1 MSRKKKYVYFF
12 GAGKTEGHAGMKDL
26 LGGKGA
32 NLAEMANLGIP
43 VPPGF
48 TITTEACI
56 YYDRHEKHPPGM
68 WSQVEA
74 ALAKL
79 ERLMQKRFGD
89 PQDPLLLSVRSGA
102 RVSMPGMMD
111 TVLNLG
117 LNRTTVEGLAA
128 ITSNPRFAYDSYRRL
143 INMFGGV
150 VMDIGHHHFEDIL
163 SAKKQQR
170 GADLDTELTAE
181 DLKEVCNAYES
192 MVRNFDSASFPHN
205 PLEQLKMA
213 VNAVFGSWDS
223 PRAITYRRLNKIPG
237 HWGTAVNIQTM
248 VFGNLGET
256 SGTGVAFTRDPATG
270 ARTFYGEYLMNS
282 QGEDVVA
289 GIRTPRPIRYLKRR
303 MPKIYNQLEE
313 IYERLERH
321 YKDMQ
326 DIEFTIQDGELYM
339 LQTRTG
345 KRSAQAALKIVL
357 DMVKEGLIDEREALM
372 RIEPQQ
378 LDQLL
383 HPMFDPGA
391 TYTAVARGLPGSSGA
406 AVGVAVF
413 SSRKAEEWGAQGK
426 DIILVRNETSPEDV
440 GGMAASKG
448 ILTATGGLTSHAAVV
463 GRGMGKCV
471 VVGCGALDVDEKK
484 GLMQVNG
491 HIVREGDWVSISGDT
506 GDVIL
511 GKVPLIEPTLSRDFE
526 KFMKWADKVRQLE
539 VWANADTPKDA
550 RMALRFG
557 AEGIGLA
564 RTEHMFFTEERLPLV
579 QQMILAKSD
588 SERDAVLKKL
598 LPMQRKDFQGIFTE
612 MKGRPVVIRLLD
624 PPLHEFLPRREEI
637 LEELY
642 KEKARKSHRKK
653 QISELS
659 NLLHE
664 VEAHHEFNP
673 MLGHRG
679 CRLGITFPSVYD
691 MQVRAIMEA
700 AVKVKKNG
708 HRVRPE
714 IMIPLTGTVGEMA
727 ITRENAVRVA
737 EEVLKKAK
745 VRIHYTIG
753 TMIEIPRAS
762 LVADKIAKHADFFS
776 FGTNDMTQMMF
787 GYSRDDAARFL
798 GFYVEQGILEDNPF
812 STLDVEG
819 VGEMIKIG
827 VERGRS
833 TRPDLSVG
841 ICGEHGGDPASI
853 EFCHVT
859 GLDYVSCSPYRIPV
873 ARLAAAQAA
882 IRAPRS

>member
-1 MSRKKKYVYFF
+1 
-12 GAGKTEGHAGMKDL
+12 
-26 LGGKGA
+26 
-32 NLAEMANLGIP
+32 
-43 VPPGF
+43 
-48 TITTEACI
+48 
-56 YYDRHEKHPPGM
+56 
-68 WSQVEA
+68 
-74 ALAKL
+74 
-79 ERLMQKRFGD
+79 
-89 PQDPLLLSVRSGA
+89 
-102 RVSMPGMMD
+102 
-111 TVLNLG
+111 
-117 LNRTTVEGLAA
+117 
-128 ITSNPRFAYDSYRRL
+128 
-143 INMFGGV
+143 MFGGV

-181 DLKEVCNAYES
+181 DLKEVCDDYES
-192 MVRNFDSASFPHN
+192 MVRSFDSASFPHN

-213 VNAVFGSWDS
+213 VNAVFVSWDN

-345 KRSAQAALKIVL
+345 KRSAQAALKIAV

-413 SSRKAEEWGAQGK
+413 SPGKAEEWGAQGK

-491 HIVREGDWVSISGDT
+491 HIVREGDWISISGDT

-526 KFMKWADKVRQLE
+526 KFMKWADKVRQME

-550 RMALRFG
+550 RIALRFG

-588 SERDAVLKKL
+588 PERDAVLKKL
-598 LPMQRKDFQGIFTE
+598 LPMQRKDFQSIFTE

-642 KEKARKSHRKK
+642 KEKARKSPRKK
-653 QISELS
+653 RISELS
-659 NLLHE
+659 SLLHG

-679 CRLGITFPSVYD
+679 CRLGITFPSIYD

-745 VRIHYTIG
+745 VRIKYTIG

-787 GYSRDDAARFL
+787 GYSRDDAGKFL

-833 TRPDLSVG
+833 TRPDLSIG
-841 ICGEHGGDPASI
+841 ICGEHGGDPASV
-853 EFCHVT
+853 EFCHAT

>member
-12 GAGKTEGHAGMKDL
+12 GAGKTEGHTGMKNL

-32 NLAEMANLGIP
+32 NLAEMANLDIP

-56 YYDRHEKHPPGM
+56 YYDRHKKHPPGM

-74 ALAKL
+74 ALAQL

-117 LNRTTVEGLAA
+117 LNRTTVEGLA
-128 ITSNPRFAYDSYRRL
+128 TTTGNHRFAYDSYRRF
-143 INMFGGV
+143 INMLGGV
-150 VMDIGHHHFEDIL
+150 VMDIKHDRFEDIL

-170 GADLDTELTAE
+170 GVTLDTELTAA

-192 MVRNFDSASFPHN
+192 MVRSFDSASFPHN

-223 PRAITYRRLNKIPG
+223 PRAIEYRRLSNIPG

-256 SGTGVAFTRDPATG
+256 SGSGVAFTRDPATG
-270 ARTFYGEYLMNS
+270 AKRFYGEYLMNS

-289 GIRTPRPIRYLKRR
+289 GIRTPRPIKHLKRR
-303 MPKIYNQLEE
+303 MPKIYSQLEE

-339 LQTRTG
+339 LQTRAG
-345 KRSAQAALKIVL
+345 KRSAQAAVKIAV

-372 RIEPQQ
+372 RVEPQQ

-383 HPMFDPGA
+383 HPMFDPQA
-391 TYTAVARGLPGSSGA
+391 TYAPVARGLPGSSGA
-406 AVGVAVF
+406 AVGQVAF
-413 SSRKAEEWGAQGK
+413 SSRRAGAWGAHGRK
-426 DIILVRNETSPEDV
+426 VILVRNETSPEDV

-471 VVGCGALDVDEKK
+471 VVGCGALDVDEKE

-491 HIVREGDWVSISGDT
+491 HIVKEGEWISISGST

-526 KFMKWADKVRQLE
+526 KFMKWADKVRQME

-564 RTEHMFFTEERLPLV
+564 RTEHMFFPDDRLPLV
-579 QQMILAKSD
+579 REMILAETD
-588 SERDAVLKKL
+588 EERDAVLKKL
-598 LPMQRKDFQGIFTE
+598 LPMQRKDFEGIFLE

-624 PPLHEFLPRREEI
+624 PPLHEFLPRREDL
-637 LEELY
+637 LEALY
-642 KEKARKSHRKK
+642 KEKARKAKRKK
-653 QISELS
+653 KIEELE
-659 NLLHE
+659 NYLHA
-664 VEAHHEFNP
+664 VESHHEFNP

-679 CRLGITFPSVYD
+679 CRLGITFPSIYD

-700 AVKVKKNG
+700 AVKVKKRG
-708 HRVRPE
+708 RRVQPE

-727 ITRENAVRVA
+727 ITRDNAVRVA

-787 GYSRDDAARFL
+787 GFSRDDARKFL
-798 GFYVEQGILEDNPF
+798 PFYVKKGILEADPF

-833 TRPDLSVG
+833 TRPDLSIG
-841 ICGEHGGDPASI
+841 ICGEHGGDPASV
-853 EFCHVT
+853 EFCHAT